1 MGRRKV
7 LSKVTQCEWW
17 RHDLNSGSQVPED
30 LDPGHYFVTLAHES
44 LPLAS
49 RSAIGTLM
57 WRSVFGGTSEGLMH
71 YCQTCSSC
79 WGPWRTARPQ
89 SARRSWRKCK
99 ARWVSRG
106 PLRTPWGGCCGQQGE
121 NGPPTQ
127 MGVATARMSDFH
139 RPAGRWRALRGWMV
153 HMDMVDEEGGL

>member
-17 RHDLNSGSQVPED
+17 RHDLNSGSQVPEN
-30 LDPGHYFVTLAHES
+30 LDPGHYFVILAHES

-79 WGPWRTARPQ
+79 WGPWRTARRQ

-99 ARWVSRG
+99 ARWVSRVLSEPHG
-106 PLRTPWGGCCGQQGE
+106 EDAAASRGRMVLPPRWVWPQPGCLTSQ
-121 NGPPTQ
+121 T
-127 MGVATARMSDFH
+127 
-139 RPAGRWRALRGWMV
+139 
-153 HMDMVDEEGGL
+153 

>member
-1 MGRRKV
+1 M
-7 LSKVTQCEWW
+7 SKVTQCEWW
-17 RHDLNSGSQVPED
+17 RHDLNSGSQVPENS
-30 LDPGHYFVTLAHES
+30 DPGHYFVILAHES

-57 WRSVFGGTSEGLMH
+57 WRSVFGGTSEGLMR

-79 WGPWRTARPQ
+79 WGPWRTARHQ

-99 ARWVSRG
+99 ARWVSQG

-121 NGPPTQ
+121 NAAASRGRMVLPPGWAWPQPGCLTF
-127 MGVATARMSDFH
+127 TD
-139 RPAGRWRALRGWMV
+139 LRG
-153 HMDMVDEEGGL
+153 GGGHCGAEWVTWRW